1 MSRRDARET
10 VMKLIYQ
17 QMIHEVDV
25 EDESTMMLAMFR
37 DEKEKIKINE
47 RDQKY
52 IRDVLAGV
60 EVEKSFLDE
69 IIARLSVG
77 WQLKRIPLVDLSI
90 LRLAI
95 YEMKFREDIPVSVSI
110 NESVELAKRYCGDV
124 SSSAINGILGNF
136 ARKELSAER
145 LK

>member
-60 EVEKSFLDE
+60 ESEKGFLDE
-69 IIARLSVG
+69 VIARLSLG

-110 NESVELAKRYCGDV
+110 NESVELAKRYCGEV
-124 SSSAINGILGNF
+124 SASAINGILGNF